1 MRRTESISLRLL
13 LHGIIS
19 WKLTFVLLLICK
31 QRLSEKSLQILEHLS
46 QRGSAWPEASSAA
59 IRDLRAR
66 MSYQTTQDA
75 SAVSLSDYTGED
87 GVTSISCNDFPTS
100 SIQHDPIHPDKISR
114 GTVEDQERAANPDS
128 ELLAGSGG
136 VEPIFGIDDSYWN
149 TYMTMEGTGG
159 MTFSNPNSLDP
170 FSGFDIPFWFDQ
182 EQHWDFT
189 Q

>member
-1 MRRTESISLRLL
+1 M
-13 LHGIIS
+13 
-19 WKLTFVLLLICK
+19 
-31 QRLSEKSLQILEHLS
+31 QILEHLS

-66 MSYQTTQDA
+66 MSYQTNQDVI
-75 SAVSLSDYTGED
+75 AVAPSDYTGEH
-87 GVTSISCNDFPTS
+87 GVTSTSCNALPIS
-100 SIQHDPIHPDKISR
+100 SIQYDPIHPYKTPR
-114 GTVEDQERAANPDS
+114 GTAEDQERVANPDS
-128 ELLAGSGG
+128 GLLAGSGG

-149 TYMTMEGTGG
+149 TYMAMEGTGG
-159 MTFSNPNSLDP
+159 MAFSSPNGLDP